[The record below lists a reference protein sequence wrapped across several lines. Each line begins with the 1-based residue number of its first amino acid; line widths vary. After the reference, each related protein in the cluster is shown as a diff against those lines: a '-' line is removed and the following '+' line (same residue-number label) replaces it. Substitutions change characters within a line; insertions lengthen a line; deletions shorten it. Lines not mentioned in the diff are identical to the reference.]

1 MIEYIFGVIVLVILL
16 WFVLTY
22 NTIIKGE
29 NRIDNAW
36 AQIDVQLKKRTD
48 LIPNLVKT
56 VQGYATHEKTTF
68 ENVTKARTAIMNAQ
82 GVEGQAKAQNMLTD
96 ALKSLFAVAE
106 NYPQLQ
112 ASKNFMMLQEELSG
126 VEGKIAYARQF
137 YNDEVMRY
145 NNNVETFPSKVVAS
159 AMGREE
165 KPQFEIE
172 EKSREVPEVNF

>member
-1 MIEYIFGVIVLVILL
+1 MIEYLIAAIVILVVL
-16 WFVLTY
+16 WFVYVY
-22 NTIIKGE
+22 NSVIKVE
-29 NRIDNAW
+29 NRIENAW
-36 AQIDVQLKKRTD
+36 AQIDVQLKKRAD

-56 VQGYATHEKTTF
+56 VQGYAKHEKSTF
-68 ENVTKARTAIMNAQ
+68 ETVTKARTAIMNAK
-82 GVEGQAKAQNMLTD
+82 GVEEAAEAQNMLTN

-137 YNDEVMRY
+137 YNDEIMRY
-145 NNNVETFPSKVVAS
+145 NNRVETFPSKVVANT
-159 AMGREE
+159 MGRKE

>member
-1 MIEYIFGVIVLVILL
+1 MIEYISAAIVGVIVL
-16 WFVLTY
+16 WFVY
-22 NTIIKGE
+22 VFNSIIRIE
-29 NRIDNAW
+29 NRIQNAW
-36 AQIDVQLKKRTD
+36 AQIDVQLKKRAD

-56 VQGYATHEKTTF
+56 VQGYAKHEKSTF

-82 GVEGQAKAQNMLTD
+82 GVEAAAKAQNMLTN

-137 YNDEVMRY
+137 YNDEIMRY
-145 NNNVETFPSKVVAS
+145 NNRVETFPSKVVAG
-159 AMGREE
+159 AMGRKER
-165 KPQFEIE
+165 PQFEIE